1 MFHLDCSLNERVYAS
16 RKNKLETE
24 GGSRVKG
31 DSNTIPKNRL
41 YRLQLCLTGFLCRD
55 SGDSRFQRAP
65 ANGSWCQ
72 KSFSKSLSLS
82 NWLPHCSIVQPHT
95 KCSGSSVWISMSEKM
110 HTGRAPKATQ
120 RVQNSP
126 QHVLQPPEAIQ
137 FTNWVKVYPGSGAI
151 FWGHQRSRWVT

>member
-1 MFHLDCSLNERVYAS
+1 MFHLNCSLNERVCAG

-41 YRLQLCLTGFLCRD
+41 YLLQLCLRGFLCRD
-55 SGDSRFQRAP
+55 SGDSRFQRAL

-95 KCSGSSVWISMSEKM
+95 KCSGSRVWMSMSEKM

-151 FWGHQRSRWVT
+151 FLGHQRSHWVT

>member
-1 MFHLDCSLNERVYAS
+1 MFHSNCSLNERVCAS
-16 RKNKLETE
+16 RKNKLGTE

-31 DSNTIPKNRL
+31 DSNTILKNRL
-41 YRLQLCLTGFLCRD
+41 YLLQLCLTGFLCRH
-55 SGDSRFQRAP
+55 SGDSRFQRAL

-82 NWLPHCSIVQPHT
+82 NWLPHCSIVQT
-95 KCSGSSVWISMSEKM
+95 LAKCSGSRVWMSTSEKM
-110 HTGRAPKATQ
+110 HTGGAPKATQ

-137 FTNWVKVYPGSGAI
+137 LANWVKVYPGSGAI
-151 FWGHQRSRWVT
+151 FRGHQRSRWVT